1 MDETEERMRVIKSL
15 KMIIIQQYVPID
27 GGLFDQ

>member
-15 KMIIIQQYVPID
+15 KMIVIQYYTPID
-27 GGLFDQ
+27 GGLFD